1 MKRLRLLLLVL
12 TLIAAGFVFYY
23 RRTNTIRVETVWL
36 QSRVTG
42 RLLPYNVIL
51 PRGYGPFHRARYP
64 VLYLLHGHGGD
75 YSSWI
80 ANTNLT
86 TYMNELNLIVVMPEG
101 QDGWYTDSAT
111 VPANKFETFIVNE
124 MIPDV
129 ESRFRVI
136 PGRSGRAIAGY
147 SMGGYGALKF
157 GLKYPQLLI
166 FAGSMSG
173 AFDASRRTDNASIMQ
188 TFGPLNSPVRD
199 ANDLTKIATEVR
211 PSSLPRLYFDCGT
224 DDPWLAANRELHT
237 DFQRLGI
244 EHVYREQPG
253 NHDWGYWDRR
263 IRELLPVAAAA
274 MSAGHAIH

>member
-23 RRTNTIRVETVWL
+23 RRTNTVRVETVWL

-51 PRGYGPFHRARYP
+51 PRGYSLPVHRERYP

-80 ANTNLT
+80 ANTKLT
-86 TYMNELNLIVVMPEG
+86 DYMNERNLIIVMPEG

-124 MIPDV
+124 LIPDV
-129 ESRFRVI
+129 ESRFPVI
-136 PGRSGRAIAGY
+136 PERSGRAIAGY

-157 GLKYPQLLI
+157 GLKYPQVFI

-173 AFDASRRTDNASIMQ
+173 AFDASRRADNASIME
-188 TFGPLNSPVRD
+188 TFGPLNSPIRN
-199 ANDLTKIATEVR
+199 ANDLTKIAAEVR

-224 DDPWLAANRELHT
+224 GDPWLAANREMHT

-244 EHVYREQPG
+244 EHEYSEQPG
-253 NHDWGYWDRR
+253 NHDWAYWDRQ
-263 IRELLPVAAAA
+263 IRPMLALAETA
-274 MSAGHAIH
+274 MSAGRD